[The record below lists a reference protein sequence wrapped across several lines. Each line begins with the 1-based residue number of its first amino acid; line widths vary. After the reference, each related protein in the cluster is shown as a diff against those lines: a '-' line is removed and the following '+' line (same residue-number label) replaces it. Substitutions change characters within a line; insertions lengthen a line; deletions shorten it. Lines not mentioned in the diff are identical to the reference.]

1 MKILVV
7 CQYYHPEPFRISDI
21 CEEMVRRGH
30 SVTVVTGVPNYPE
43 GVTYPGYEK
52 RQNRY
57 QELGGVKVHRCF
69 TIPRKTGIVYRMLN
83 YYSYAFSSARYVKKL
98 PDDFDVVL
106 VYQLSPVM
114 MAQAAI
120 TYCRKYRK
128 PLMMYCLDLWPE
140 SLIAGGIRRGSAIY
154 RLFHHISGRI
164 YSRMDEIL
172 VTSRMFC
179 DYLEEQFGIPQRK
192 IKYLPQYAD
201 DVFDVLPTERQKEN
215 FHFTFAGN
223 IGELQNVE
231 VLLQAAELLEEEP
244 VTFHIVGG
252 GTDLERMQRLAREK
266 RLDNVVFYGRRPLEE
281 MPRFYRMSDAMLITL
296 KADPVL
302 SYTLP
307 GKIQSYMAAG
317 KPIIGAI
324 NGETAQVVAE
334 ARCGFCGEA
343 ENPLML
349 AENVK
354 RFVSCEDRAR
364 LGRNARA
371 YYARYFEKQSFMDML
386 ERELEALRD
395 QAYENSC
402 V

>member
-1 MKILVV
+1 MKILVI
-7 CQYYHPEPFRISDI
+7 CQYYRPEPFRISDI

-52 RQNRY
+52 GQKRH
-57 QELGGVKVHRCF
+57 EVLGGVEIHRCF
-69 TIPRKTGIVYRMLN
+69 TIPRKTGILFRMLN
-83 YYSYAFSSARYVKKL
+83 YYSFAISSSLYVRTL

-106 VYQLSPVM
+106 VNQLSPVM
-114 MAQAAI
+114 MAQAGVA
-120 TYCRKYRK
+120 YSRKFRK
-128 PLMMYCLDLWPE
+128 PLAMYCLDLWPE

-154 RLFHHISGRI
+154 RLFHFISRKL
-164 YSRMDEIL
+164 YTRMDRIM
-172 VTSRMFC
+172 VTSRMFT
-179 DYLEEQFGIPQRK
+179 DYLNEQFGIPGER
-192 IKYLPQYAD
+192 IRYLPQYAEE
-201 DVFDVLPTERQKEN
+201 VFESLSVSKNRSQY
-215 FHFTFAGN
+215 HFTFAGN

-231 VLLQAAELLEEEP
+231 TVLRAAELLEEEP

-252 GTDLERMQRLAREK
+252 GTDLERLRRMAREK

-281 MPRFYRMSDAMLITL
+281 MPAFYRMSDAMLITM

-324 NGETAQVVAE
+324 GGETARVVAE
-334 ARCGFCGEA
+334 AQCGFCAEA
-343 ENPLML
+343 EDARML
-349 AENVK
+349 ADNVK
-354 RFVSCEDRAR
+354 RFLSCEDKER
-364 LGRNARA
+364 LGRNARDF
-371 YYARYFEKQSFMDML
+371 YDRYFEKRSFMDML
-386 ERELEALRD
+386 EKELYALKDR
-395 QAYENSC
+395 AYEGSC